1 MSLAVAIQEVLKIRG
16 MSRRELLTRLPRQ
29 SSRWAVYRILAGKS
43 ADARLS
49 TILTI
54 CSALEISPTELF
66 QLAGFVPRVERSSAL
81 LDVRLRKAFAAVQGL
96 DGEVKDLAI
105 QELEVLI
112 AVLQQWAAAGRAAGQ
127 EPPQTRSSRRKTVAA
142 APPKEELEL
151 ELESELEAEL
161 GDDDDDDEALEA
173 LARGGDA

>member
-16 MSRRELLTRLPRQ
+16 MTRRELLTRLPRQ

-54 CSALEISPTELF
+54 CSALEVSPTELF

-81 LDVRLRKAFAAVQGL
+81 LDVRLRKSFASVQALGP
-96 DGEVKDLAI
+96 EAKDLAT
-105 QELEVLI
+105 QEIEALV
-112 AVLQQWAAAGRAAGQ
+112 AVLQRWDAAGRAARNAGAEAAPKPVRAARGRARRGQ
-127 EPPQTRSSRRKTVAA
+127 SEAEAA
-142 APPKEELEL
+142 AN
-151 ELESELEAEL
+151 
-161 GDDDDDDEALEA
+161 
-173 LARGGDA
+173 

>member
-16 MSRRELLTRLPRQ
+16 MTRRELLTRLPRQ

-54 CSALEISPTELF
+54 CSALEVSPTELF

-81 LDVRLRKAFAAVQGL
+81 LDVRLRKAFASVQSLGA
-96 DGEVKDLAI
+96 EAKDLAL
-105 QELEVLI
+105 QEMEALV
-112 AVLQQWAAAGRAAGQ
+112 AVLQRWDAAGRASRAAGIEPAAPAKPVRATRARTTRRTAEAQ
-127 EPPQTRSSRRKTVAA
+127 EAA
-142 APPKEELEL
+142 AG
-151 ELESELEAEL
+151 A
-161 GDDDDDDEALEA
+161 
-173 LARGGDA
+173 

>member
-1 MSLAVAIQEVLKIRG
+1 

-142 APPKEELEL
+142 PPKADLEL
-151 ELESELEAEL
+151 ELEPEPDLELELE
-161 GDDDDDDEALEA
+161 DDDDDEALEA